1 MTAWVNDVKLTPL
14 TISFDRSSR
23 VLTLDAEE
31 VYALAPYAK
40 TLGVV
45 FDEISAV
52 SVRATLA
59 HDHSLST
66 VGGGLHGG
74 ALMGLA
80 DVCAA
85 VCAALNGP
93 TGAAPATVESSTY
106 FLRPAHTDVVATAV
120 PLRVGRN
127 TVVEVDVHD
136 AGGELCAR
144 VTQVVTTVR
153 PRAGSQP

>member
-1 MTAWVNDVKLTPL
+1 
-14 TISFDRSSR
+14 
-23 VLTLDAEE
+23 VLTLEAED

-45 FDEISAV
+45 FEEITEV
-52 SVRATLA
+52 SVRARLA
-59 HDHSLST
+59 HDLSLST

-93 TGAAPATVESSTY
+93 AGAAPATVESSTH
-106 FLRPAHTDVVATAV
+106 FLRPARTSVVATAR
-120 PLRVGRN
+120 PLRLGRN
-127 TVVEVDVHD
+127 TVVEVNVHD
-136 AGGELCAR
+136 DKGDLCAR
-144 VTQVVTTVR
+144 VTQVVTTIKSK
-153 PRAGSQP
+153 AA

>member
-1 MTAWVNDVKLTPL
+1 MP
-14 TISFDRSSR
+14 
-23 VLTLDAEE
+23 TLEAED

-45 FDEISAV
+45 FDEISEIGVQARLV
-52 SVRATLA
+52 
-59 HDHSLST
+59 HDISLST

-93 TGAAPATVESSTY
+93 AGAAPATVESSTH
-106 FLRPAHTDVVATAV
+106 FLRPARTSVVATAR

-127 TVVEVDVHD
+127 SVVEVNIHD
-136 AGGELCAR
+136 GEGELCAR
-144 VTQVVTTVR
+144 VTQVVTTVK
-153 PRAGSQP
+153 PKAS

>member
-1 MTAWVNDVKLTPL
+1 MSALSAD
-14 TISFDRSSR
+14 
-23 VLTLDAEE
+23 E

-45 FDEISAV
+45 FDEIAATG
-52 SVRATLA
+52 VRATLA
-59 HDHSLST
+59 HDLSLST

-93 TGAAPATVESSTY
+93 AGAGPATVESTTH
-106 FLRPAHTDVVATAV
+106 FLRPARTDVVATAR

-127 TVVEVDVHD
+127 TVVEVDIHGT
-136 AGGELCAR
+136 GGELCAR
-144 VTQVVTTVR
+144 VTQVVTAVR
-153 PRAGSQP
+153 MQVPDEPSPAVPADAGP

>member
-1 MTAWVNDVKLTPL
+1 VT
-14 TISFDRSSR
+14 TIE
-23 VLTLDAEE
+23 AED

-45 FDEISAV
+45 FEELTEG
-52 SVRATLA
+52 SVQARLA

-93 TGAAPATVESSTY
+93 VGAAPATVESSTH
-106 FLRPAHTDVVATAV
+106 FLRPVRTDVVATAR
-120 PLRVGRN
+120 PLRLGRN
-127 TVVEVDVHD
+127 TVVEVDLRD
-136 AGGELCAR
+136 AEGELCVR
-144 VTQVVTTVR
+144 VTQVVTAVKPNTA
-153 PRAGSQP
+153 PREGSPQ

>member
-1 MTAWVNDVKLTPL
+1 VP
-14 TISFDRSSR
+14 
-23 VLTLDAEE
+23 TLEAED

-45 FDEISAV
+45 FEEISEV
-52 SVRATLA
+52 GVRARLV
-59 HDHSLST
+59 HDLSLST

-93 TGAAPATVESSTY
+93 VGAAPATVESSTH
-106 FLRPAHTDVVATAV
+106 FLRPARTSVVATAR

-127 TVVEVDVHD
+127 SVVEVNIHD
-136 AGGELCAR
+136 DEGELCAR
-144 VTQVVTTVR
+144 VTQVVTAVK
-153 PRAGSQP
+153 PKAS

>member
-1 MTAWVNDVKLTPL
+1 M
-14 TISFDRSSR
+14 
-23 VLTLDAEE
+23 LTLEAED

-45 FDEISAV
+45 FEEITAARV
-52 SVRATLA
+52 QARLE
-59 HDHSLST
+59 HDLSLST

-93 TGAAPATVESSTY
+93 AGAAPATVESSTH
-106 FLRPAHTDVVATAV
+106 FLRPARTSVLATAR
-120 PLRVGRN
+120 PLRLGRN
-127 TVVEVDVHD
+127 AVVEVDIHD
-136 AGGELCAR
+136 AEGELCVR
-144 VTQVVTTVR
+144 VTQVMTAVKPKT
-153 PRAGSQP
+153 S

>member
-1 MTAWVNDVKLTPL
+1 M
-14 TISFDRSSR
+14 
-23 VLTLDAEE
+23 LTLEAED

-45 FDEISAV
+45 FEEITEV
-52 SVRATLA
+52 SVQARLA
-59 HDHSLST
+59 HDLSLST

-93 TGAAPATVESSTY
+93 AGAAPATLESSTH
-106 FLRPAHTDVVATAV
+106 FLRPAHTSVVATAR
-120 PLRVGRN
+120 PLRLGRN
-127 TVVEVDVHD
+127 TVVEVNVHD
-136 AGGELCAR
+136 DKGELCAR
-144 VTQVVTTVR
+144 VTQVVTTIK
-153 PRAGSQP
+153 PKAS

>member
-1 MTAWVNDVKLTPL
+1 M
-14 TISFDRSSR
+14 S
-23 VLTLDAEE
+23 TLEAED

-45 FDEISAV
+45 FEEISEAG
-52 SVRATLA
+52 VRARLA
-59 HDHSLST
+59 HDLSLST

-93 TGAAPATVESSTY
+93 AGAAPATVESSTH
-106 FLRPAHTDVVATAV
+106 FLRPARTSVVATAR

-127 TVVEVDVHD
+127 SVVEVDIHD
-136 AGGELCAR
+136 DEGELCVR
-144 VTQVVTTVR
+144 VTQVVTTVK
-153 PRAGSQP
+153 PKAS

>member
-1 MTAWVNDVKLTPL
+1 MPALAAND
-14 TISFDRSSR
+14 
-23 VLTLDAEE
+23 

-45 FDEISAV
+45 FDEMTAAG
-52 SVRATLA
+52 VRATLA
-59 HDHSLST
+59 HDLSLST

-80 DVCAA
+80 DVSAA

-93 TGAAPATVESSTY
+93 VGAAPATVESTTH
-106 FLRPAHTDVVATAV
+106 FLRPAHTDVVATAR

-127 TVVEVDVHD
+127 TVIEVDVHD
-136 AGGELCAR
+136 AEGELCAR
-144 VTQVVTTVR
+144 VTQVVTAVKQK
-153 PRAGSQP
+153 PS

>member
-1 MTAWVNDVKLTPL
+1 MLTRE
-14 TISFDRSSR
+14 TED
-23 VLTLDAEE
+23 

-45 FDEISAV
+45 FEEMTKAG
-52 SVRATLA
+52 VRGRLA
-59 HDHSLST
+59 HDLSLST

-93 TGAAPATVESSTY
+93 VGAAPATVESSTH
-106 FLRPAHTDVVATAV
+106 FLRPARTGVVATAR
-120 PLRVGRN
+120 PLRLGRN
-127 TVVEVDVHD
+127 NVIEVDVHD
-136 AGGELCAR
+136 DQGELCVR
-144 VTQVVTTVR
+144 VTQVVTTIK
-153 PRAGSQP
+153 PKES

>member
-1 MTAWVNDVKLTPL
+1 MTSLAAD
-14 TISFDRSSR
+14 D
-23 VLTLDAEE
+23 

-45 FDEISAV
+45 FDELTAAG
-52 SVRATLA
+52 VRATLA
-59 HDHSLST
+59 HDVSLST

-80 DVCAA
+80 DVCGA

-93 TGAAPATVESSTY
+93 AGAAPATVESTTH
-106 FLRPAHTDVVATAV
+106 FLRPARTDVVATAR

-136 AGGELCAR
+136 AEGELCAR
-144 VTQVVTTVR
+144 VTQVVTAVGQK
-153 PRAGSQP
+153 AS

>member
-1 MTAWVNDVKLTPL
+1 MP
-14 TISFDRSSR
+14 
-23 VLTLDAEE
+23 TLEAED

-40 TLGVV
+40 TLGVE
-45 FDEISAV
+45 FEEISEAG
-52 SVRATLA
+52 VRARLV
-59 HDHSLST
+59 HDLSLST

-93 TGAAPATVESSTY
+93 AGAAPATVESSTH
-106 FLRPAHTDVVATAV
+106 FLRPARTSVVATAR

-127 TVVEVDVHD
+127 SVVEVDIHD
-136 AGGELCAR
+136 DEGELCAR
-144 VTQVVTTVR
+144 VTQVVTTVK
-153 PRAGSQP
+153 PKAA

>member
-1 MTAWVNDVKLTPL
+1 MP
-14 TISFDRSSR
+14 
-23 VLTLDAEE
+23 TLEAED

-45 FDEISAV
+45 FEEISEV
-52 SVRATLA
+52 GVRARLV
-59 HDHSLST
+59 HDLSLST

-93 TGAAPATVESSTY
+93 VGAAPATVESSTH
-106 FLRPAHTDVVATAV
+106 FLRPARTSVVATAR

-127 TVVEVDVHD
+127 SVVEVNIHD
-136 AGGELCAR
+136 DEGELCAR
-144 VTQVVTTVR
+144 VTQVVTTVK
-153 PRAGSQP
+153 PKAS

>member
-1 MTAWVNDVKLTPL
+1 MP
-14 TISFDRSSR
+14 
-23 VLTLDAEE
+23 TLEAED

-45 FDEISAV
+45 FEEISEAG
-52 SVRATLA
+52 VRARLV
-59 HDHSLST
+59 HDLSLST

-93 TGAAPATVESSTY
+93 AGAAPATVESSTH
-106 FLRPAHTDVVATAV
+106 FLRPARTSVVATAR

-127 TVVEVDVHD
+127 SVVEVDIHD
-136 AGGELCAR
+136 DEGELCVR
-144 VTQVVTTVR
+144 VTQVVTTVK
-153 PRAGSQP
+153 PKAP

>member
-1 MTAWVNDVKLTPL
+1 MP
-14 TISFDRSSR
+14 
-23 VLTLDAEE
+23 TLEAED

-45 FDEISAV
+45 FEEISEV
-52 SVRATLA
+52 GVRARLV
-59 HDHSLST
+59 HDLSLST

-93 TGAAPATVESSTY
+93 VGAAPATVESSTH
-106 FLRPAHTDVVATAV
+106 FLRPARTSVVATAR

-127 TVVEVDVHD
+127 SVVEVNIHD
-136 AGGELCAR
+136 DEGDLCAR
-144 VTQVVTTVR
+144 VTQVVTTVK
-153 PRAGSQP
+153 PKAS

>member
-1 MTAWVNDVKLTPL
+1 MP
-14 TISFDRSSR
+14 
-23 VLTLDAEE
+23 TLEAED

-45 FDEISAV
+45 FEEISEVGVQARLV
-52 SVRATLA
+52 
-59 HDHSLST
+59 HDISLST

-93 TGAAPATVESSTY
+93 AGAAPATVESSTH
-106 FLRPAHTDVVATAV
+106 FLRPARTSVVATAR

-127 TVVEVDVHD
+127 SVVEVNIHD
-136 AGGELCAR
+136 DDGELCAR
-144 VTQVVTTVR
+144 VTQVVTTIK
-153 PRAGSQP
+153 PKAS

>member
-1 MTAWVNDVKLTPL
+1 
-14 TISFDRSSR
+14 
-23 VLTLDAEE
+23 VLTLEAED

-45 FDEISAV
+45 FEEITEAGV
-52 SVRATLA
+52 QARLA
-59 HDHSLST
+59 HDLSLST

-93 TGAAPATVESSTY
+93 AGAAPATVESSTH
-106 FLRPAHTDVVATAV
+106 FLRPARTSVVATAR
-120 PLRVGRN
+120 PLRLGRN
-127 TVVEVDVHD
+127 TVVEVNVHD
-136 AGGELCAR
+136 DKGELCAR
-144 VTQVVTTVR
+144 VTQVVTTIK
-153 PRAGSQP
+153 PKAS

>member
-1 MTAWVNDVKLTPL
+1 MATAED
-14 TISFDRSSR
+14 
-23 VLTLDAEE
+23 

-40 TLGVV
+40 TLGVE
-45 FDEISAV
+45 FQEIAPAC
-52 SVRATLA
+52 VRAGLA
-59 HDHSLST
+59 HDLSLST

-93 TGAAPATVESSTY
+93 VGAAPATVESSTH
-106 FLRPAHTDVVATAV
+106 FLRPARTSVVATAR

-127 TVVEVDVHD
+127 TVIEVDIHD
-136 AGGELCAR
+136 AEGELCAR
-144 VTQVVTTVR
+144 VTQVVATVR
-153 PRAGSQP
+153 PKAS

>member
-1 MTAWVNDVKLTPL
+1 MP
-14 TISFDRSSR
+14 
-23 VLTLDAEE
+23 TLEAED

-45 FDEISAV
+45 FEEISEAG
-52 SVRATLA
+52 VRARLV
-59 HDHSLST
+59 HDLSLST

-93 TGAAPATVESSTY
+93 AGAAPATVESSTH
-106 FLRPAHTDVVATAV
+106 FLRPARTSVVATAR

-127 TVVEVDVHD
+127 SVVEVDLHD
-136 AGGELCAR
+136 DEGELCAR
-144 VTQVVTTVR
+144 VTQVVTTVK
-153 PRAGSQP
+153 PKAS

>member
-1 MTAWVNDVKLTPL
+1 VP
-14 TISFDRSSR
+14 
-23 VLTLDAEE
+23 TLEAED

-45 FDEISAV
+45 FEEISEAG
-52 SVRATLA
+52 VRARLV
-59 HDHSLST
+59 HDLSLST

-93 TGAAPATVESSTY
+93 AGGAPATVESSTH
-106 FLRPAHTDVVATAV
+106 FLRPARTSVVATAR

-127 TVVEVDVHD
+127 SVVEVDIHD
-136 AGGELCAR
+136 DEGELCAR
-144 VTQVVTTVR
+144 VTQVVTTVK
-153 PRAGSQP
+153 PKAP

>member
-1 MTAWVNDVKLTPL
+1 MPALAAND
-14 TISFDRSSR
+14 
-23 VLTLDAEE
+23 

-45 FDEISAV
+45 FEDMTPAG
-52 SVRATLA
+52 VRATLA
-59 HDHSLST
+59 HDLSLST

-80 DVCAA
+80 DVSAA

-93 TGAAPATVESSTY
+93 VGAAPATVESTTH
-106 FLRPAHTDVVATAV
+106 FLRPAHTDVVATAR

-127 TVVEVDVHD
+127 TVIEVDVHD
-136 AGGELCAR
+136 AEGELCAR
-144 VTQVVTTVR
+144 VTQVVTAVKPKT
-153 PRAGSQP
+153 S

>member
-1 MTAWVNDVKLTPL
+1 MP
-14 TISFDRSSR
+14 
-23 VLTLDAEE
+23 TLEAED

-45 FDEISAV
+45 FEEISEAGV
-52 SVRATLA
+52 QARLV
-59 HDHSLST
+59 HDLSLST
-66 VGGGLHGG
+66 MGGGLHGG

-93 TGAAPATVESSTY
+93 AGAAPATVESSTH
-106 FLRPAHTDVVATAV
+106 FLRPARTSVVATAR

-127 TVVEVDVHD
+127 SVVEVDIHD
-136 AGGELCAR
+136 DEGELCVR
-144 VTQVVTTVR
+144 VTQVVTTVK
-153 PRAGSQP
+153 PKAS

>member
-1 MTAWVNDVKLTPL
+1 VP
-14 TISFDRSSR
+14 TI
-23 VLTLDAEE
+23 DAED

-45 FDEISAV
+45 FEELTEANV
-52 SVRATLA
+52 QARLA
-59 HDHSLST
+59 HDLSLST

-93 TGAAPATVESSTY
+93 VGTAPATVESSTH
-106 FLRPAHTDVVATAV
+106 FLRPARTGVVARAR
-120 PLRVGRN
+120 PLRLGRN
-127 TVVEVDVHD
+127 TVVEVDIHD
-136 AGGELCAR
+136 AEGELCVR
-144 VTQVVTTVR
+144 VTQVVTAVKPKT
-153 PRAGSQP
+153 S

>member
-1 MTAWVNDVKLTPL
+1 MP
-14 TISFDRSSR
+14 
-23 VLTLDAEE
+23 TLEAED

-45 FDEISAV
+45 FEEISEAG
-52 SVRATLA
+52 VRARLV
-59 HDHSLST
+59 HDRSLST

-93 TGAAPATVESSTY
+93 AGAAPATVESSTH
-106 FLRPAHTDVVATAV
+106 FLRPARTSVVATAR

-127 TVVEVDVHD
+127 SVVEVDIHD
-136 AGGELCAR
+136 DEGELCAR
-144 VTQVVTTVR
+144 VTQVVTTVK
-153 PRAGSQP
+153 PKAL

>member
-1 MTAWVNDVKLTPL
+1 MP
-14 TISFDRSSR
+14 
-23 VLTLDAEE
+23 TLEAED

-45 FDEISAV
+45 FEEISEAG
-52 SVRATLA
+52 VRARLV
-59 HDHSLST
+59 HDLSLST

-93 TGAAPATVESSTY
+93 AGAAPATVESSTH
-106 FLRPAHTDVVATAV
+106 FLRPARTSVVATAR

-127 TVVEVDVHD
+127 SVVEVNIHD
-136 AGGELCAR
+136 DEGELCAR
-144 VTQVVTTVR
+144 VTQVVTSVK
-153 PRAGSQP
+153 PKAP

>member
-1 MTAWVNDVKLTPL
+1 ML
-14 TISFDRSSR
+14 TIE
-23 VLTLDAEE
+23 AED

-45 FDEISAV
+45 FEEITEA
-52 SVRATLA
+52 SVQARLA
-59 HDHSLST
+59 HDVSLCT

-93 TGAAPATVESSTY
+93 AGAAPATVESSTH
-106 FLRPAHTDVVATAV
+106 FLRPAHTGVLATAR
-120 PLRVGRN
+120 PLRLGRN
-127 TVVEVDVHD
+127 AVVEVNIHD
-136 AGGELCAR
+136 TEGQLCAR
-144 VTQVVTTVR
+144 VTQVVTAIKPKT
-153 PRAGSQP
+153 S

>member
-1 MTAWVNDVKLTPL
+1 MSLLAAD
-14 TISFDRSSR
+14 D
-23 VLTLDAEE
+23 

-45 FDEISAV
+45 FDEMSADG
-52 SVRATLA
+52 VRATLA
-59 HDHSLST
+59 HDLSLST

-80 DVCAA
+80 DVCGA

-93 TGAAPATVESSTY
+93 AGAAPATVESSTH
-106 FLRPAHTDVVATAV
+106 FLRPARTDVVATAR

-127 TVVEVDVHD
+127 AVVEIDVHD
-136 AGGELCAR
+136 AEGALCAR
-144 VTQVVTTVR
+144 VTQVVTAVA
-153 PRAGSQP
+153 PKAS

>member
-1 MTAWVNDVKLTPL
+1 
-14 TISFDRSSR
+14 
-23 VLTLDAEE
+23 VLTLEAED

-45 FDEISAV
+45 FEEITEA
-52 SVRATLA
+52 SVQARLA
-59 HDHSLST
+59 HDRSLST

-93 TGAAPATVESSTY
+93 AGAAPATVESSTH
-106 FLRPAHTDVVATAV
+106 FLRPARTSVVATAR
-120 PLRVGRN
+120 PLRLGRN
-127 TVVEVDVHD
+127 TVVEVNVHD
-136 AGGELCAR
+136 DEGELCAR
-144 VTQVVTTVR
+144 VTQVVTTVKSK
-153 PRAGSQP
+153 AS

>member
-1 MTAWVNDVKLTPL
+1 MP
-14 TISFDRSSR
+14 
-23 VLTLDAEE
+23 TLEAED

-45 FDEISAV
+45 FEEISEV
-52 SVRATLA
+52 GVRARLV
-59 HDHSLST
+59 HDLSLST

-93 TGAAPATVESSTY
+93 AGAAPATVESSTH
-106 FLRPAHTDVVATAV
+106 FLRPARTSVVATAR

-127 TVVEVDVHD
+127 SVVEVNIHD
-136 AGGELCAR
+136 DEGELCAR
-144 VTQVVTTVR
+144 VTQVVTSVK
-153 PRAGSQP
+153 PKAP

>member
-1 MTAWVNDVKLTPL
+1 MP
-14 TISFDRSSR
+14 
-23 VLTLDAEE
+23 TLEAED

-45 FDEISAV
+45 FEEISEAG
-52 SVRATLA
+52 VRARLV
-59 HDHSLST
+59 HDLSLST

-93 TGAAPATVESSTY
+93 AGAAPATVESSTH
-106 FLRPAHTDVVATAV
+106 FLRPARTSVVATAR

-127 TVVEVDVHD
+127 SVVEVDIHD
-136 AGGELCAR
+136 DEGELCAR
-144 VTQVVTTVR
+144 VTQVVTTVK
-153 PRAGSQP
+153 PKAA